1 METKKQFRKND
12 VPFKASDTVLA
23 KHNAYVGQLVA
34 IPHPHPTLK
43 NKVNFPEDVL
53 ATGIITKLHIEE
65 GYGTFRAEVLIAGQI
80 ICCFNY
86 QLRTLEEACQKKI

>member
-1 METKKQFRKND
+1 METKEQFRKND
-12 VPFKASDTVLA
+12 IPFKAIDIVLG

-34 IPHPHPTLK
+34 IPHAHSNPK
-43 NKVNFPEDVL
+43 INFPEDVL

-80 ICCFNY
+80 INCFNY
-86 QLRTLEEACQKKI
+86 QLRSLEEACQKKT